1 MGSTGI
7 LMGFS
12 WDSMGYGKYG
22 KYEIYEIWK
31 WGSITGIIMGYNM
44 I

>member
-1 MGSTGI
+1 MGSTGF

-12 WDSMGYGKYG
+12 WDMGWDMGNMG
-22 KYEIYEIWK
+22 NMEIWK